1 MSRISFGYVRTTVS
15 TAADTEYESNRAL
28 ARRKEDLDDYAV
40 AGYTLLSTISITA
53 EGRRRTRHTAARGPW
68 LTPQDRWLARHSAV
82 PTPGFRAAMRS

>member
-15 TAADTEYESNRAL
+15 TAAGTEYESNRAL

-53 EGRRRTRHTAARGPW
+53 E
-68 LTPQDRWLARHSAV
+68 DRATIVDTLQRI
-82 PTPGFRAAMRS
+82 TED

>member
-40 AGYTLLSTISITA
+40 AGYTLLDH
-53 EGRRRTRHTAARGPW
+53 RRGP
-68 LTPQDRWLARHSAV
+68 RHH
-82 PTPGFRAAMRS
+82 RRHAAAHH

>member
-53 EGRRRTRHTAARGPW
+53 EGRATIVDTLQRITE
-68 LTPQDRWLARHSAV
+68 D
-82 PTPGFRAAMRS
+82 